1 MCLIFPRTPHTARGT
16 GNASHCARQ
25 RLVLHKGSS
34 GATPPVTALPRCL
47 LVDGGPA
54 REAWAGGTR
63 AGGPVRLAEY
73 GGLKRN
79 RRISEYGGRRLVR
92 VDETRMGG

>member
-16 GNASHCARQ
+16 GNASPCARQ
-25 RLVLHKGSS
+25 RLVLHEGFS

-47 LVDGGPA
+47 LVDGCPA

-73 GGLKRN
+73 GGIGESVN
-79 RRISEYGGRRLVR
+79 MGGLLR